1 MVLSHCL
8 VLLRKQLQLKLSAV
22 HLDYN
27 IRPSS
32 QVEAAFV
39 NTWAREVS
47 LPLTLVQLN
56 GTESLSRMAFED
68 YSRGARYEAYHLAM
82 EAMEDRA
89 VAVVTGHHEDDAAEN
104 VLSNLFMGR
113 SLFHI
118 PVMGPEAFIEGV
130 RIWRP
135 LFSLSKRAIYAFAR
149 EMDIPYLKNIDAP
162 CGKRAVLHNKVVPTL
177 EDAFGRRTLQNI
189 ARVGQAA
196 KDWKKLIDQQLLA
209 PLWQKVHCFPHGA
222 IVPYGTFAHWPE
234 AFWEEAFVGIFH
246 AMGCSMLSKRSIAK
260 LVSALH
266 SQKSRWFPIH
276 KQFDLFINSKEG
288 QIVIMNSKLFPGPNE
303 MGCWKVSSSNTRGVG
318 GASSLVRLLNGC
330 ITMKYDSHNQKSIKS
345 LDLPAEV
352 AARLPSLDIIERFI
366 FERNVSEPSV
376 SPNFTVQLTAE
387 LSQAVRCPGCD
398 VSSLLLKDG
407 TACCKLLCSKVYLQ
421 HVATILFRVLFCS
434 MFPTIPSLSL
444 NV

>member
-8 VLLRKQLQLKLSAV
+8 ILLRKQLQLELSAV
-22 HLDYN
+22 HIDYN

-39 NTWAREVS
+39 NTWARQVA

-135 LFSLSKRAIYAFAR
+135 LFSLSKRDIYAFAR
-149 EMDIPYLKNIDAP
+149 EMDVPYLKNIDAP
-162 CGKRAVLHNKVVPTL
+162 CGKRAVLHTKVVPTL

-222 IVPYGTFAHWPE
+222 IVPYGNFAHWPE

-260 LVSALH
+260 LVSALQ
-266 SQKSRWFPIH
+266 SQKSRWLPIH

-288 QIVIMNSKLFPGPNE
+288 QIVILNSKLFPGPNN
-303 MGCWKVSSSNTRGVG
+303 MGCWKVSWSNARGVSE
-318 GASSLVRLLNGC
+318 ARSLAGLLNGC
-330 ITMKYDSHNQKSIKS
+330 ISMTYDSHISHNQKSIKS

-352 AARLPSLDIIERFI
+352 AVRLPSLDIIERFI

-376 SPNFTVQLTAE
+376 SHNFTVQLTAE
-387 LSQAVRCPGCD
+387 LSHAVRCPGCD

-407 TACCKLLCSKVYLQ
+407 TACCKLLCSKV
-421 HVATILFRVLFCS
+421 
-434 MFPTIPSLSL
+434 
-444 NV
+444 